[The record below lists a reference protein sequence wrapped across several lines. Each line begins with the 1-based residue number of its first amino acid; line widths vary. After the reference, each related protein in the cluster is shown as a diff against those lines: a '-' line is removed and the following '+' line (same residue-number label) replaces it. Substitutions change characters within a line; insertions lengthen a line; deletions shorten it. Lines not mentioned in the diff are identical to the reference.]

1 MPFSVDLIIME
12 MEDLTG
18 LNTTSLSLE
27 QNMLRMLSWKK
38 ILLKTKKRLSKL
50 KKILLKTKKRLS
62 KLKKSRLE
70 SLRLFNLLPLK
81 KVTLMTTVLLSLR
94 PLRSNKFVLMKR
106 TTLKLLL
113 KS

>member
-12 MEDLTG
+12 MEDSTG

-50 KKILLKTKKRLS
+50 KKS
-62 KLKKSRLE
+62 KLE
-70 SLRLFNLLPLK
+70 SLRLFNLLHLK